1 MVVFIVS
8 YDSIHQGS
16 RLLNINMADAC
27 FRLKREKEKKKQNKK
42 KHFE

>member
-27 FRLKREKEKKKQNKK
+27 FRLKKKTKQK